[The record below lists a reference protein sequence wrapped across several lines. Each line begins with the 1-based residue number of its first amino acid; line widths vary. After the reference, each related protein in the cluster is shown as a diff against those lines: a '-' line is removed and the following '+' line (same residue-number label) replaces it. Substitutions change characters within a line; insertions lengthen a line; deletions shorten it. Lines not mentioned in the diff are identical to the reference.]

1 MKPIGEIAFEIAI
14 RHTPE
19 VDLPAEFKPGYNNS
33 KPRKKKED
41 SKARKVLEE
50 RALNVKDLLQ
60 KLTNE
65 FDSET
70 AFRFAYAS
78 PKPMQNV
85 KKLTDHPDFTS
96 LNFYLH
102 NFKNKYPERYDDIG
116 TLSMLLYEMQR
127 NIEIRFNLETNYV
140 RSTSNAGD
148 KPKREI
154 KLKDPLAQELYEN
167 GSATIDGV
175 FVKFWQGHSYDTVK
189 AQQGWN
195 KIKSYAEL
203 NEMSLGLAGN
213 VVFSGIMQ
221 ITRNEISQIA
231 ISMGFKVH
239 SQISSTTNYFVIGS
253 ENVGPDETV
262 RYIRA
267 KEKGC
272 NIKIMNEIDFLE
284 MAIKWLNL

>member
-1 MKPIGEIAFEIAI
+1 MKSMHEVALEIAI

-19 VDLPAEFKPGYNNS
+19 IDLPAEYKPGYNNS
-33 KPRKKKED
+33 KPKKKKED

-50 RALNVKDLLQ
+50 RALNIKVLLQ
-60 KLTNE
+60 KLTND
-65 FDSET
+65 FDQET
-70 AFRFAYAS
+70 AYRFATSS
-78 PKPMQNV
+78 PKQMPDIR
-85 KKLTDHPDFTS
+85 KLTDHPDFTS
-96 LNFYLH
+96 LNHYLH
-102 NFKNKYPERYDDIG
+102 YYKKDFPNHYNEIG